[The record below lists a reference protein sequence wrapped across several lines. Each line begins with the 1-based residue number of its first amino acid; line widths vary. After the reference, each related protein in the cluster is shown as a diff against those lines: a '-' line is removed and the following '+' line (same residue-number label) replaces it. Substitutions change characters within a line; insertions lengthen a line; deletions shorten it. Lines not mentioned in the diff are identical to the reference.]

1 MIGFTLELLVISPV
15 AGRKIQAKNC
25 KNNVTMWCGLVGLE
39 ARCILSIQL
48 YTQFNKIEHESNI
61 QS

>member
-15 AGRKIQAKNC
+15 AGRKIQAKKLQENI
-25 KNNVTMWCGLVGLE
+25 T
-39 ARCILSIQL
+39 ARHILSTQL
-48 YTQFNKIEHESNI
+48 YAQFNKIEHESNI

>member
-25 KNNVTMWCGLVGLE
+25 KNNIAISGVVWL
-39 ARCILSIQL
+39 A
-48 YTQFNKIEHESNI
+48 
-61 QS
+61 